1 MTKNPLGKLRASA
14 FGMIELP
21 PIQAEILDGFR
32 TLPDLTGMA
41 SDAMDELGIV
51 GAVPAAMLYP
61 TDSKARIVGRALT
74 VHNVRAKI
82 PVRDAVMN
90 GESLLGEIEA
100 HNLAELEIGRAHV

>member
-21 PIQAEILDGFR
+21 PIPAEILDGFR

-51 GAVPAAMLYP
+51 GAVPAAMGDGP
-61 TDSKARIVGRALT
+61 PDDPIGFRAM
-74 VHNVRAKI
+74 
-82 PVRDAVMN
+82 DAFHGAIFM
-90 GESLLGEIEA
+90 A
-100 HNLAELEIGRAHV
+100 